1 MVNTNINKA
10 NNFLP
15 SQLSEHKQKST
26 TYIVMSLMNLKD
38 LDHVSPMILMLFVN
52 DLPEVLCVS
61 CIILYVYLTL
71 INYTCISG
79 KHISTLLQQLDKVYV
94 CVVLIFM
101 IFI

>member
-1 MVNTNINKA
+1 
-10 NNFLP
+10 
-15 SQLSEHKQKST
+15 
-26 TYIVMSLMNLKD
+26 MSLMNLKD

-79 KHISTLLQQLDKVYV
+79 KPISTLLQQLDKVYV
-94 CVVLIFM
+94 GVVLIFM